1 MVKNPV
7 IVFGAQSR
15 LISASDSLA
24 FTRDPDIRS
33 LDSALTILFCLRLG
47 NHHARMT
54 AQPSMKSLK
63 FPAI

>member
-7 IVFGAQSR
+7 IVFGAQAR
-15 LISASDSLA
+15 LVRASDSLT
-24 FTRDPDIRS
+24 FTHDPGIRS
-33 LDSALTILFCLRLG
+33 LDSALTILFCLRLS

>member
-7 IVFGAQSR
+7 IVFAPQAR
-15 LISASDSLA
+15 HEPARDSIT
-24 FTRDPDIRS
+24 FTSDPDIRS